1 MKKLSLSAAI
11 VAAILL
17 AGAACRKREY
27 VGPHGEQVEYDS
39 KGKNVTVK
47 TADGSVVVSGEGVKL
62 PEDFP
67 KDVPVY
73 PGAKIVSAVSA
84 GRTDTSGH
92 MATFQSSD
100 APEKVAAFYK
110 SKFSTWQVKME
121 MSSGGGKVLLLQS
134 ADGKRSITVVANP
147 ANGETTVTLTVQEP
161 K

>member
-1 MKKLSLSAAI
+1 M
-11 VAAILL
+11 
-17 AGAACRKREY
+17 
-27 VGPHGEQVEYDS
+27 EYDS

-67 KDVPVY
+67 KDIPVY
-73 PGAKIVSAVSA
+73 PPGSKIVSAVSA

-92 MATFQSSD
+92 MATFHSLD
-100 APEKVAAFYK
+100 APEKIASFYK
-110 SKFSTWQVKME
+110 LKFSTWQVKME

-147 ANGETTVTLTVQEP
+147 SGGQTTVTLTVQEP

>member
-1 MKKLSLSAAI
+1 MKNLVIA
-11 VAAILL
+11 VAILL
-17 AGAACRKREY
+17 AAAACRNREY
-27 VGPHGEQVEYDS
+27 VGPHGEQVAYDA

-47 TADGSVVVSGEGVKL
+47 TADGSTVVSGEAVKL

-73 PGAKIVSAVSA
+73 PGSKIVSAVSA
-84 GRTDTSGH
+84 AQSGTSGH
-92 MATFQSSD
+92 MVTFQSSD
-100 APEKVAAFYK
+100 APGKIAAFYK

-134 ADGKRSITVVANP
+134 ADEKRSITVVANP
-147 ANGETTVTLTVQEP
+147 ADGQTTVTLTVQEP